1 VKVFKTLLRRELGV
15 CFGVLNGYVIV
26 SAALFLVGVCFYDL
40 VYRLNNQPTD
50 MTLTEMFFFS
60 WYFWLILLLSAPLI
74 TMRTFAHEK
83 STGTYEILMTAPV
96 NDIQVLMS
104 KFCGALFF
112 HAIIWLPVFI
122 SMLLLRFYINNPLV
136 VNITSIITT
145 YFAVLMVGALYI
157 LLDVLAQ
164 PHPQPDCGGNGE
176 LYVGHGDFYV
186 ERECALRGS
195 RSRSNLADIG
205 KDISG

>member
-1 VKVFKTLLRRELGV
+1 VKVFRTLLRRELGV

-40 VYRLNNQPTD
+40 VYRLNTQPTD

-60 WYFWLILLLSAPLI
+60 WYFWLILLLSTPLI

-83 STGTYEILMTAPV
+83 STGTYETLMTAPV
-96 NDIQVLMS
+96 SDVEVLLS

-122 SMLLLRFYINNPLV
+122 SKSRLPKEASIQLLLRNTELPTATMRVVPL
-136 VNITSIITT
+136 
-145 YFAVLMVGALYI
+145 
-157 LLDVLAQ
+157 
-164 PHPQPDCGGNGE
+164 
-176 LYVGHGDFYV
+176 
-186 ERECALRGS
+186 RES
-195 RSRSNLADIG
+195 TP
-205 KDISG
+205 